1 MTHDSS
7 RRPTRRGARAGRNRP
22 ELVTPLEEVKSDS
35 PVLETNQPI
44 EETLSALAEQSITPP
59 SRTRRLAN
67 FFSTVGRGEKT
78 PEAAQARIARAT
90 GGKASTPAKESGEP
104 ESAEP
109 AKASTPARPAPA
121 RPASAFKTKYLLG
134 MLIYLFGAQFIGT
147 YERAFLMQNHLNS
160 VITKFP
166 LFGGTVIIDTSTLV
180 FLATLVLLLILLARF
195 DLIPRNLGA
204 MSGQQSS
211 QSRRGSANTG
221 GTSEG
226 SVKSPPPT
234 MKQGVKGA
242 DDDLYQEYRENQR
255 RTRKR

>member
-1 MTHDSS
+1 MTQDSS

-22 ELVTPLEEVKSDS
+22 ELVTPMEEVKSGS
-35 PVLETNQPI
+35 PVPETNQPI
-44 EETLSALAEQSITPP
+44 EETLSALAEQSIAPP

-78 PEAAQARIARAT
+78 PEAEQ
-90 GGKASTPAKESGEP
+90 
-104 ESAEP
+104 

-166 LFGGTVIIDTSTLV
+166 LFGATIIIDPSTLP
-180 FLATLVLLLILLARF
+180 FLA
-195 DLIPRNLGA
+195 
-204 MSGQQSS
+204 
-211 QSRRGSANTG
+211 
-221 GTSEG
+221 
-226 SVKSPPPT
+226 
-234 MKQGVKGA
+234 
-242 DDDLYQEYRENQR
+242 
-255 RTRKR
+255 